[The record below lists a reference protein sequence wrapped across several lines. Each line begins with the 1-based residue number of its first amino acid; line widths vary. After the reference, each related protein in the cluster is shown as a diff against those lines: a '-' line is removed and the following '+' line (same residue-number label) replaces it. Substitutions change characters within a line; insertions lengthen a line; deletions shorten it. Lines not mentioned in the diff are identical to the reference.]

1 MNSQVWTYVIILILV
16 ICVIYLLI
24 PKDSRC
30 RKRYKEMYK
39 KSNGTFDDAAKQ
51 TLKEIKNIKN
61 PKIDEEFITGDIIRF
76 NILEENL
83 VENPRLTIEAFN
95 RYGNTLHRILNNEEP
110 EHVDETQPD
119 RQFMVDRIADF
130 GDRMLEDNI
139 MDVIELPIEAF
150 NVMLVGSKVKVKA
163 EDISDRKYNAYKE
176 AKNKKEYAEKF
187 LDKSI
192 KYTSDGQNVHD
203 SLVGK
208 DLRET
213 LAELNTTLDPS
224 TTRDDIEREIIDFA
238 VNEYSEKDNEQ
249 KVNIVIEALNT
260 IKNNSYISTLKS
272 NEGDI
277 VKAVWDRSKYPQN
290 SVNQNKMKEAMI
302 DSIVDCWENGSLVC
316 INGRCGRYISS
327 ISTLDYDN
335 KAGKVGTK
343 ETYRNEILD
352 NTRKI
357 LEKEIE
363 NARKSPDKKLNDLGK
378 SYTDTS
384 ISIDHETENK
394 FISEVK
400 ESIDTMVNTYK
411 TKIEANDL
419 ERIRKEAH
427 AAIE

>member
-249 KVNIVIEALNT
+249 KVNKVIEALNT

-316 INGRCGRYISS
+316 IS
-327 ISTLDYDN
+327 IKSTT
-335 KAGKVGTK
+335 GT
-343 ETYRNEILD
+343 L
-352 NTRKI
+352 
-357 LEKEIE
+357 
-363 NARKSPDKKLNDLGK
+363 
-378 SYTDTS
+378 
-384 ISIDHETENK
+384 
-394 FISEVK
+394 
-400 ESIDTMVNTYK
+400 
-411 TKIEANDL
+411 
-419 ERIRKEAH
+419 
-427 AAIE
+427 